1 MDGRGRVTDSRTARL
16 LAAIPVLAVADIA
29 AGVAFYQRIGFAV
42 QFQSSDYAA
51 LSRDDVHL
59 HLWQCSDRNVADN
72 TACRMRVAGIDTLY
86 AECEAAGAVH
96 PNGALRRTDRGTRE
110 FTVLDPQGGA
120 ITFVE
125 SVN

>member
-1 MDGRGRVTDSRTARL
+1 M
-16 LAAIPVLAVADIA
+16 LAVADIA
-29 AGVAFYQRIGFAV
+29 AGVDFYRRIGFAV
-42 QFQSSDYAA
+42 VFQSDDYAA
-51 LSRDDVHL
+51 LSRDDVNL
-59 HLWQCSDRNVADN
+59 HLWQCGDRTVANN
-72 TACRMRVAGIDTLY
+72 TACRMRVAGIDSLF

-125 SVN
+125 PVN